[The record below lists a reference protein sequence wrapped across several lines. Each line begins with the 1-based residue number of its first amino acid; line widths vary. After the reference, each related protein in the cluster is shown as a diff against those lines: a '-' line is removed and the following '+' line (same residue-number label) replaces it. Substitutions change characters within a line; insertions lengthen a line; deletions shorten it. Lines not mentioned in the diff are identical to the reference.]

1 MKNFFEK
8 DLNPFS
14 NTKEEEDDEERRK
27 KAQKIP

>member
-14 NTKEEEDDEERRK
+14 KTMEEEDDEERRK

>member
-8 DLNPFS
+8 DLNQFS
-14 NTKEEEDDEERRK
+14 KTKEEEDDEERRK